1 MEREREG
8 GKERETE
15 RERERGRERETERE
29 RERSQSIKREVS
41 AVSADHAMRCT
52 YIINFFL
59 RNAKFL

>member
-1 MEREREG
+1 
-8 GKERETE
+8 
-15 RERERGRERETERE
+15 
-29 RERSQSIKREVS
+29 VS